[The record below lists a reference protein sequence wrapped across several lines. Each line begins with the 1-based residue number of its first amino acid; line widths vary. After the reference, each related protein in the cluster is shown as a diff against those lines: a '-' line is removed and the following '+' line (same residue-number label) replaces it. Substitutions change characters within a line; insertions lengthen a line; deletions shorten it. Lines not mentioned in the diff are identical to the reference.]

1 MLDLSQIKSYFFPLL
16 IEGKCKIRPKSS
28 YPLKP
33 SRKCLFCLMY
43 KTITSIQKNLMSLL
57 RMKRTMVNSWR
68 GLIASP
74 TAHILYQPPE
84 LLISKR
90 RKTFPALVHN
100 TKRQMVWN
108 DLRRFSSFLK
118 NLNRVCAK
126 LRLTGHLPN
135 NLENFCIQKEE
146 GFSTW
151 ERFSLRNHHN
161 HCKYFCHWLYKWLYQ
176 HMCFSKSP
184 HSPPTKTSQK

>member
-1 MLDLSQIKSYFFPLL
+1 M

-57 RMKRTMVNSWR
+57 RMKRTLVNSWR

-118 NLNRVCAK
+118 NLKQSLCKASINWTSAK
-126 LRLTGHLPN
+126 PLGKFLHSERRRILNTREILP
-135 NLENFCIQKEE
+135 K
-146 GFSTW
+146 
-151 ERFSLRNHHN
+151 
-161 HCKYFCHWLYKWLYQ
+161 
-176 HMCFSKSP
+176 KS
-184 HSPPTKTSQK
+184 SQPL